1 MWFAVGLEFI
11 GSGWN
16 DTVTCCS
23 VLFRPILFSCVS
35 VECSVIPIATSE
47 GCLSCSMSFCVLL
60 LSRVLLRPVLE
71 SHWLREIRCFVL
83 MRCVRQ
89 IYVLL
94 CPIYFCCG
102 TYYSEIPY
110 LTQPRMAAVLCCTV
124 LLRVVS
130 YCRVWSLSQAP
141 WSICRIVLSRL
152 VQFHAML

>member
-1 MWFAVGLEFI
+1 M
-11 GSGWN
+11 
-16 DTVTCCS
+16 
-23 VLFRPILFSCVS
+23 S
-35 VECSVIPIATSE
+35 VECSVIPITTSE

-110 LTQPRMAAVLCCTV
+110 LTQPVSWLLFCSVLYCAVVFCIVLC
-124 LLRVVS
+124 R
-130 YCRVWSLSQAP
+130 SLSQAP
-141 WSICRIVLSRL
+141 WDICCTVLSRL